1 MLGSFFVWREEGSV
15 EDVMNFPR
23 WWESKFVCDFGDLSS
38 YLERSVP
45 LWRHFGRE
53 IAWESKVCSFQPNFG
68 SDGKGCEAGF
78 VGDPGVLRF
87 TLCLLG
93 GAPGFLDK

>member
-1 MLGSFFVWREEGSV
+1 M
-15 EDVMNFPR
+15 EDVMDFPR
-23 WWESKFVCDFGDLSS
+23 WWESEFVCNFGDLGG

-45 LWRHFGRE
+45 LWRHLGRE
-53 IAWESKVCSFQPNFG
+53 IAWESKVSPFQPDFG
-68 SDGKGCEAGF
+68 SNGEGCEAGF

-93 GAPGFLDK
+93 GAPGFLDR